1 MAKPLCFVLLPA
13 GRESAPNGRTIDF
26 DRVYDGIVAPAVAE
40 AGLTP
45 VRPDEAP
52 VDSVIH
58 TPTFERLVLCEH
70 AIVDL
75 TLANANLF
83 YELGVRHGWRPGA
96 TVLTFAQGC
105 ARLAFDAASLG
116 AMPYEMGVDGVPL
129 HADGA
134 SARLA
139 ERLIHTRRKTP
150 EMSLFQLLEHYPDVA
165 HEKADVFLD
174 RVQMA
179 ERHREEIAGRS
190 RMDRPDAVRA
200 LRAYAKSLGP
210 VADVEAAVIVALF
223 LSFRELQ
230 AYDDMIALVD
240 TMPSPLARTVLVREQ
255 YAFALNRAGRSEEA
269 EAVLKA
275 LLAETSASSELYSL
289 LGRVYKDRYDTA
301 RVAGDAL
308 AADAWLREAGETYL
322 KGFELDWRDDYPGIN
337 ALSLLAIR
345 DRNDARLE
353 ELLPVVRY
361 AARRR
366 VARGV
371 AGYWSQAALVELAV
385 LADDEAEA
393 RTAAV
398 RAVAER
404 PKPWMRAA
412 TLKNLRLLREA
423 GIAPAWLNE
432 IEQRLRAD

>member
-1 MAKPLCFVLLPA
+1 MAKPLCFVLLTA
-13 GRESAPNGRTIDF
+13 GRESMPNGRTIDF
-26 DRVYDGIVAPAVAE
+26 DRLYDGIVAPAIAA

-45 VRPDEAP
+45 LRPDEGP

-58 TPTFERLVLCEH
+58 TPMFERLVLCEH

-75 TLANANLF
+75 TFANANLF

-105 ARLAFDAASLG
+105 AKLPFDAASLG
-116 AMPYEMGVDGVPL
+116 AMPYEIGVEGVPL
-129 HADGA
+129 NADGA

-139 ERLIHTRRKTP
+139 ERLMKTRRKTP
-150 EMSLFQLLEHYPDVA
+150 DMSLFQLLENYPGVA

-179 ERHREEIAGRS
+179 ERHRAEIGRRS
-190 RMDRPDAVRA
+190 RMDGPDAVRA
-200 LRAYAKSLGP
+200 LRAYANSLGP
-210 VADVEAAVIVALF
+210 MADIEAGVIVALF
-223 LSFRELQ
+223 LSFRERQ
-230 AYDDMIALVD
+230 AYDDMIALVHA
-240 TMPSPLARTVLVREQ
+240 MPAPLARTVLVREQ
-255 YAFALNRAGRSEEA
+255 YAFALNRAGRSDEA
-269 EAVLKA
+269 EAVLKG
-275 LLAETSASSELYSL
+275 LLAGTSATSELYSL
-289 LGRVYKDRYDTA
+289 LGRVYKDRYDAA

-308 AADAWLREAGETYL
+308 AADAWLQQAGESYL
-322 KGFELDWRDDYPGIN
+322 KGFELDWRDDYPGVN
-337 ALSLLAIR
+337 ALTLLAIR
-345 DRNDARLE
+345 DRNDARVE

-385 LADDEAEA
+385 VSGDEVDA
-393 RTAAV
+393 RAALD
-398 RAVAER
+398 RALVA
-404 PKPWMRAA
+404 KPNAWMREA
-412 TLKNLRLLREA
+412 TLKNLRLLREG
-423 GIAPAWLNE
+423 GIAPGWLTE

>member
-13 GRESAPNGRTIDF
+13 GRDSAANGRVVDF
-26 DRVYDGIVAPAVAE
+26 DRVYERILAPAIAA
-40 AGLTP
+40 AGLEP
-45 VRPDEAP
+45 LRPEEGATE
-52 VDSVIH
+52 SVIH
-58 TPTFERLVLCEH
+58 TPMFERLVLCEY

-83 YELGVRHGWRPGA
+83 YELGVRHASRPDA

-105 ARLAFDAASLG
+105 AKLPFDAASLG
-116 AMPYEMGVDGVPL
+116 AMPYEIGVDGVPL
-129 HADGA
+129 NADGT

-139 ERLIHTRRKTP
+139 ERLMQTRRKTP
-150 EMSLFQLLEHYPDVA
+150 EMSLFQLLENYPGVA

-179 ERHREEIAGRS
+179 ERHRAEIGRRS
-190 RMDRPDAVRA
+190 RMDGPDAVRA

-210 VADVEAAVIVALF
+210 ITDIEAGVIVALF
-223 LSFRELQ
+223 LSLRELQ
-230 AYDDMIALVD
+230 AYDDMIALAQA
-240 TMPSPLARTVLVREQ
+240 MPAPLARTVLVREQ
-255 YAFALNRAGRSEEA
+255 YAFALNRAGRGDEA
-269 EAVLKA
+269 EAVLKE
-275 LLAETSASSELYSL
+275 LLTQTNASSELYSL
-289 LGRVYKDRYDTA
+289 LGRVYKDRYDAA

-308 AADAWLREAGETYL
+308 AADAWLQQASETYL
-322 KGFELDWRDDYPGIN
+322 KGFELDWRDDYPGVN

-371 AGYWSQAALVELAV
+371 AGYWSHAALVELAV

-393 RTAAV
+393 RAA
-398 RAVAER
+398 AAGALAEH

-423 GIAPAWLNE
+423 GIAPGWLSE
-432 IEQRLRAD
+432 IEQRLRAE